1 MLHSKVAACAR
12 GSDLGSAGA
21 WGEIPWVPRSRS
33 SSPCCASPSKRTVL
47 AHNGTLSP
55 PSLVPHSLP
64 LRELHISGLASERA
78 LYLLSLPEE
87 LAQLATTLQRLELPR
102 CGLWTLPD
110 QVAAL
115 PGLTALDL
123 SYNCITRLPDMRWAG
138 ASSCCFAVGF
148 C

>member
-1 MLHSKVAACAR
+1 M
-12 GSDLGSAGA
+12 
-21 WGEIPWVPRSRS
+21 
-33 SSPCCASPSKRTVL
+33 
-47 AHNGTLSP
+47 
-55 PSLVPHSLP
+55 
-64 LRELHISGLASERA
+64 RELHISGLASERA

-87 LAQLATTLQRLELPR
+87 LAQLAATLQRLELPR

-115 PGLTALDL
+115 PGLTALNL